1 MQRPGTV
8 VSDHLS
14 FVKEALRWDDK
25 LEHSSSRH
33 AGLWRQLHT
42 FCHDACES
50 CNFVWVPSHQDVLK
64 FVEEGGSYAHCVGNA
79 WADFFAYAGATG

>member
-8 VSDHLS
+8 VPDHLS

-25 LEHSSSRH
+25 LEHPSSLH
-33 AGLWRQLHT
+33 AGLWSQLRT
-42 FCHDACES
+42 LCRNDRES

-64 FVEEGGSYAHCVGNA
+64 FVEEGCSYAHCVGNA
-79 WADFFAYAGATG
+79 WADSFAYA